1 MTMDRGCGFLW
12 RYWVARLMPMPHKQ
26 VSSAWPIQ
34 LLQLTAWAR
43 GRCTRAGHKCW
54 VMLEIQKYSNIYGQH
69 ESNTQ
74 ATGHST
80 VAKTGLRIPR
90 TDAWIAPQSDSGIGI
105 CLKYIPISLV
115 RSVQS
120 PVRRYM
126 LRSAYVSGV
135 RRVASHVRSERA
147 GQKLCTTA
155 IMRLQDTKLVCVY
168 LCICLFVGTFRHWG
182 LPKPVEWRLLNDFGK
197 DPMPL
202 TDIVCATQPQIGA
215 FSQYVKNNDD

>member
-1 MTMDRGCGFLW
+1 MPGPHDDSGSGLWVICDDIESLDWCRCHINKWAVRGQYNCCNW
-12 RYWVARLMPMPHKQ
+12 PHGH
-26 VSSAWPIQ
+26 AADAHE
-34 LLQLTAWAR
+34 L
-43 GRCTRAGHKCW
+43 GGHKCW

-74 ATGHST
+74 ATGHSM

-90 TDAWIAPQSDSGIGI
+90 TDAWIAPQSDSSIGI
-105 CLKYIPISLV
+105 RLKYIPMSLV

-135 RRVASHVRSERA
+135 RRVASHVRNERA

-155 IMRLQDTKLVCVY
+155 IMRLQDTKLVC
-168 LCICLFVGTFRHWG
+168 LCVSVCLWG
-182 LPKPVEWRLLNDFGK
+182 LFGTG
-197 DPMPL
+197 DCPSP
-202 TDIVCATQPQIGA
+202 
-215 FSQYVKNNDD
+215 